1 MTEVDRSRHKATT
14 ALPFG
19 ALLRQHFI
27 DIDPARLPS
36 GFDRVGDIAIVGI
49 VPELKPLEGAIGAIL
64 LTHHPHLRVAAK
76 RAGEH
81 HGPFRLRPLTVI
93 AGEQRFTTQH
103 RENGVLLHLDLGQVY
118 FSVRSAHER
127 ARIAAQVRAGESVAV
142 LGSGAGPL
150 PLVIARQ
157 SKARE
162 ILGIDLNPAAHAC
175 ALRSL
180 VANRRINGRVRFL
193 QGDAAQILPA
203 CRQRFDRIA
212 IVLPHDGARL
222 LPCALQALKPGGVL
236 HFYAM
241 REAHYPET
249 PVLVVEQA
257 CQQLGF
263 RSRSLHTMT
272 CGHCGPGLDR
282 VCLDVHIDTT
292 E

>member
-1 MTEVDRSRHKATT
+1 M

-19 ALLRQHFI
+19 ALLRQHYA
-27 DIDPARLPS
+27 DINPARLPS

-49 VPELKPLEGAIGAIL
+49 VPELKPLEGAIGAML
-64 LTHHPHLRVAAK
+64 LARHPHLRVAAK

-127 ARIAAQVRAGESVAV
+127 ARIAAQVRAGESVVV

-157 SKARE
+157 GKARE

-180 VANRRINGRVRFL
+180 AANRRFGGRVRFL
-193 QGDAAQILPA
+193 QGDAAQVLPA
-203 CRQRFDRIA
+203 CRQRFDRVA
-212 IVLPHDGARL
+212 IVLPHDGTRL
-222 LPCALQALKPGGVL
+222 LPCALQVLKPGGML

-241 REAHYPET
+241 RAAQHPET
-249 PVLVVEQA
+249 PELVAEQA
-257 CQQLGF
+257 CQQLGL
-263 RSRSLHTMT
+263 RPRSLLTVA

-282 VCLDVHIDTT
+282 VCLDVRLDTT
-292 E
+292 G